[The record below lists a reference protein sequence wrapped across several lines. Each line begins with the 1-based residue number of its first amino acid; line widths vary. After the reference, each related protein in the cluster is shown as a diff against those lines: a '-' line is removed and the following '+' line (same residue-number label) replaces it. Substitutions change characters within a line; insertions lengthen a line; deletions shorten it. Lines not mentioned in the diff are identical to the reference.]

1 MKPPKLLSLALAAAA
16 LSACSLPQQIDVI
29 EREQKTLR
37 SQNLAGRGDV
47 DSIRA
52 SLADT
57 RANLDQLHRDVNA
70 MKEKMEEVR
79 YQLDRQ
85 IGRSTKEGDQRIK
98 DLEARVGKANEDLR
112 SQGSQLTNQMN
123 AQLKAR
129 DDEIRKLREAM
140 QAMGADMASA
150 RTEAASAR
158 AETASVRAEAASLRA
173 VNEAR
178 EKVAADIENSKRDYD
193 DSLRV
198 VERKDYRAA
207 IIKLKDFLKK
217 YPNSELADNAQYWLG
232 ECHYALKE
240 FDQAILE
247 FDAVRLNYPKGEKVP
262 AALLKQGFAYAE
274 LGDRVDARRVLQDL
288 VSRYPQSEEAG
299 KAKTKLKTLGS

>member
-1 MKPPKLLSLALAAAA
+1 MKRPKILSLALAAAA
-16 LSACSLPQQIDVI
+16 LSACSIPQQIDVI

-37 SQNLAGRGDV
+37 SQNLASRSDV
-47 DSIRA
+47 DGIRA

-70 MKEKMEEVR
+70 LKEKVEEVR

-85 IGRSTKEGDQRIK
+85 IGRSTKEGDQRIR

-112 SQGSQLTNQMN
+112 TQGSQFSNQMS

-129 DDEIRKLREAM
+129 DDEIRKLRDAM
-140 QAMGADMASA
+140 QAMGADMAST

-158 AETASVRAEAASLRA
+158 AETATVRAEAASLRA
-173 VNEAR
+173 SSEAR
-178 EKVAADIENSKRDYD
+178 DKAAADVENTKREYD
-193 DSLRV
+193 DAFRV

-207 IIKLKDFLKK
+207 IIKLRDFIKR
-217 YPNSELADNAQYWLG
+217 YPASDLADNAQYWLG

-240 FDQAILE
+240 YDRAILE
-247 FDAVRLNYPKGEKVP
+247 FDAVRNYPNGDKMP

-274 LGDRVDARRVLQDL
+274 LNDRVDARKVLQEL
-288 VSRYPQSEEAG
+288 VERYPQSEEAG
-299 KAKTKLKTLGS
+299 KAKAKLKTLGS